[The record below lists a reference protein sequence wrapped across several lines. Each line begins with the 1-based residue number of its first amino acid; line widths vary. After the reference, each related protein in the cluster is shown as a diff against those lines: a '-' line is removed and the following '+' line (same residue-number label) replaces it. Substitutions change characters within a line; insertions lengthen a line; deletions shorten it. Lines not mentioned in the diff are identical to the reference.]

1 MFTLVTRGLRDRWSL
16 ESCLC
21 DSSPATKQ
29 RCCSDRHRCR
39 YRCSVTK
46 GIVAFAV
53 KQDESRRPD
62 DQIKFRTFS
71 DDQRCHSGILIAAA
85 CQTQRDPYP
94 GRCNVTDRCHS
105 RCAGL
110 STQQIQPAGMIP
122 GCRGTLVLL
131 ACTLSQSVFTTND
144 KHDFESWLP
153 ADIMRSH
160 DIKIIICSHIC
171 RLPCSC
177 PWIPA
182 QCPPGSSLIV
192 DGCGCCKICARRI
205 GEPCDQINL
214 CDQRQELTCDYS
226 TSIDGRGG
234 TCNYNQDDSC
244 KVDGKVYE
252 DGETFQ
258 PSCKVQCTCVDG
270 GVTCI
275 PLCSEDIRLPSPTCP
290 FPIRVN
296 VPGKCCHEWICNG
309 PQQPKLLNSVELG
322 N

>member
-1 MFTLVTRGLRDRWSL
+1 
-16 ESCLC
+16 
-21 DSSPATKQ
+21 
-29 RCCSDRHRCR
+29 
-39 YRCSVTK
+39 
-46 GIVAFAV
+46 
-53 KQDESRRPD
+53 
-62 DQIKFRTFS
+62 
-71 DDQRCHSGILIAAA
+71 
-85 CQTQRDPYP
+85 
-94 GRCNVTDRCHS
+94 
-105 RCAGL
+105 
-110 STQQIQPAGMIP
+110 MIP
-122 GCRGTLVLL
+122 GCRETLVLL
-131 ACTLSQSVFTTND
+131 ACTLAQ
-144 KHDFESWLP
+144 
-153 ADIMRSH
+153 
-160 DIKIIICSHIC
+160 ICAYIC
-171 RLPCSC
+171 RLPCTC

-244 KVDGKVYE
+244 NVDGKVYE

-309 PQQPKLLNSVELG
+309 PQQPKLLNGVELG
-322 N
+322 MMESNCPEWSTEWGSCSVDCGIGISLRVTNQNLFCRLKSQSRLCMVRPCGDLSVDTAGAPCVPVLQASHLVRLEFPGCQSVRRFLLKFCGSCGMRKCVPHQTSTEIVEFQCTDGRSRRLMMFILSCVCY